1 MASSIPKTYPNLRHL
16 VLSGGGL
23 LGISYIGLLRYL
35 EQANIINNVQT
46 ITGCSAGS
54 IFGSLIAIGYKSNE
68 IEKIVKSINFRN
80 YLNVT
85 ADSIL
90 NFMRTKGLDSGNSL
104 INLIKIHIKDK
115 TGDENITFRQVREKY
130 NIDLRIGVT
139 NLSKNQF
146 ELFTSDSQPN
156 LPIHK
161 AIQASCAIPI
171 IFEPIVIDNDVFC
184 DGGLLDNLPIE
195 HINNNDIQFVNI
207 INNSGN
213 DKDKEKD
220 KEKEKTVEDKDGEC
234 EVEDVEE
241 IEKVEKVIK
250 PDDEINTLA
259 IYLMNQPES
268 LNKDNLGSITLNN
281 YFNVITR
288 TLSNNLISNKLKKT
302 NNNKNI
308 KVIIFEIP
316 CDIMTF
322 VKISATLEDI
332 DNVIEIAFEKSKSE
346 I

>member
-1 MASSIPKTYPNLRHL
+1 M
-16 VLSGGGL
+16 
-23 LGISYIGLLRYL
+23 
-35 EQANIINNVQT
+35 
-46 ITGCSAGS
+46 
-54 IFGSLIAIGYKSNE
+54 
-68 IEKIVKSINFRN
+68 
-80 YLNVT
+80 
-85 ADSIL
+85 
-90 NFMRTKGLDSGNSL
+90 
-104 INLIKIHIKDK
+104 
-115 TGDENITFRQVREKY
+115 
-130 NIDLRIGVT
+130 
-139 NLSKNQF
+139 
-146 ELFTSDSQPN
+146 
-156 LPIHK
+156 
-161 AIQASCAIPI
+161 
-171 IFEPIVIDNDVFC
+171 
-184 DGGLLDNLPIE
+184 
-195 HINNNDIQFVNI
+195 
-207 INNSGN
+207 
-213 DKDKEKD
+213 
-220 KEKEKTVEDKDGEC
+220 EDKDGEC